1 MHKNTIKIVGGVK
14 ISKKIT
20 QNLEFFDQK
29 VWDFWH

>member
-14 ISKKIT
+14 IKKKIT
-20 QNLEFFDQK
+20 QNVGFFDQK